1 MSDAM
6 QVAKQRRQDY
16 KKSIAEMEK
25 EIAELQE
32 LIADLDSFIEFGDAL
47 MTNGPEEAATN
58 TTPDAI
64 SAPFPK
70 AVADTADIPKR
81 QPATTS
87 DTNEQISKALAQRS
101 NT

>member
-16 KKSIAEMEK
+16 KKNIVEMEK
-25 EIAELQE
+25 EIAELHE

-47 MTNGPEEAATN
+47 MTDGSEKASATAA
-58 TTPDAI
+58 PDAI

-70 AVADTADIPKR
+70 AVADAPEMPKR
-81 QPATTS
+81 KTAAPS
-87 DTNEQISKALAQRS
+87 DTNEQISKALSQRANS
-101 NT
+101 